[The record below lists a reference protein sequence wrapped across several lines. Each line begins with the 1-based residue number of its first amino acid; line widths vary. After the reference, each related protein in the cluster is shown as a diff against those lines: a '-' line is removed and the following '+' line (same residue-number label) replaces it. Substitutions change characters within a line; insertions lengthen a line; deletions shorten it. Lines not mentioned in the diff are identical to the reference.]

1 MQPPVSENL
10 RGDYSGHLRRE
21 LNLDC
26 LEGFKYAIEQHVQS
40 LTLEV
45 QTLQEHANWIEPRLH
60 EFLKFTT
67 WMQGAHPDIINAYKK
82 STAVAEK
89 LDRAN
94 DEMSYPMSSPPEM
107 MGS

>member
-1 MQPPVSENL
+1 MNAYRAQPPVTEVL
-10 RGDYSGHLRRE
+10 RGEYSGQVRRE
-21 LNLDC
+21 LNIDS
-26 LEGFKYAIEQHVQS
+26 LESFKYTIEQHVQS

-45 QTLQEHANWIEPRLH
+45 QTIQEHANWIEPRLH

-67 WMQGAHPDIINAYKK
+67 WMQEAHPDIINAYKK

-89 LDRAN
+89 LDRAS
-94 DEMSYPMSSPPEM
+94 DEM